1 MVSSSVGTGNWGEDK
16 MKRII
21 NIEKLMSRLR
31 MQECEKKYKPYDKL
45 KEEIGDKFDECMY
58 KSNIEFL
65 TKIDRAIEF
74 IENNW
79 IKYEYAKLYKGK
91 DDELEI
97 SIEDIYELLK
107 ILKGDD

>member
-1 MVSSSVGTGNWGEDK
+1 MNNYKSYKNLKKELGN
-16 MKRII
+16 
-21 NIEKLMSRLR
+21 
-31 MQECEKKYKPYDKL
+31 
-45 KEEIGDKFDECMY
+45 KFDDYMY

-79 IKYEYAKLYKGK
+79 IKYEYAKIYKGK

-97 SIEDIYELLK
+97 SIEDIYKLLNV
-107 ILKGDD
+107 LRGED

>member
-1 MVSSSVGTGNWGEDK
+1 MNNYKSYENLKKELGN
-16 MKRII
+16 
-21 NIEKLMSRLR
+21 
-31 MQECEKKYKPYDKL
+31 
-45 KEEIGDKFDECMY
+45 KFDDYMY

-79 IKYEYAKLYKGK
+79 IKYEYAKFYKGK

-107 ILKGDD
+107 ILKGDNK

>member
-1 MVSSSVGTGNWGEDK
+1 MNNYKSYENLKKELGN
-16 MKRII
+16 
-21 NIEKLMSRLR
+21 
-31 MQECEKKYKPYDKL
+31 
-45 KEEIGDKFDECMY
+45 KFDDYMY

-74 IENNW
+74 IEDNW

-107 ILKGDD
+107 ILKGDKK

>member
-1 MVSSSVGTGNWGEDK
+1 MNNYKSYENLKKELGN
-16 MKRII
+16 
-21 NIEKLMSRLR
+21 
-31 MQECEKKYKPYDKL
+31 
-45 KEEIGDKFDECMY
+45 KFDDYMY

-74 IENNW
+74 IEDNW

-107 ILKGDD
+107 ILKRDKK

>member
-1 MVSSSVGTGNWGEDK
+1 MNNYKSYENLKKELGN
-16 MKRII
+16 
-21 NIEKLMSRLR
+21 
-31 MQECEKKYKPYDKL
+31 
-45 KEEIGDKFDECMY
+45 KFDDYMY
-58 KSNIEFL
+58 KSNIELL
-65 TKIDRAIEF
+65 TKIDKAIGF

-107 ILKGDD
+107 ILKGDKK

>member
-1 MVSSSVGTGNWGEDK
+1 MNNYKSYENLKKKLGN
-16 MKRII
+16 
-21 NIEKLMSRLR
+21 
-31 MQECEKKYKPYDKL
+31 
-45 KEEIGDKFDECMY
+45 KFDDYMY

-79 IKYEYAKLYKGK
+79 IKYEYAKIYKGK

-97 SIEDIYELLK
+97 SIEDIYKLLNV
-107 ILKGDD
+107 LRGED

>member
-1 MVSSSVGTGNWGEDK
+1 MNNYKSYEDLKKELGN
-16 MKRII
+16 
-21 NIEKLMSRLR
+21 
-31 MQECEKKYKPYDKL
+31 
-45 KEEIGDKFDECMY
+45 KFDDYMY

-74 IENNW
+74 IEDNW

-107 ILKGDD
+107 ILKGDKK

>member
-1 MVSSSVGTGNWGEDK
+1 MNNYKSYENLKKELGN
-16 MKRII
+16 
-21 NIEKLMSRLR
+21 
-31 MQECEKKYKPYDKL
+31 
-45 KEEIGDKFDECMY
+45 KFDDYMY

-74 IENNW
+74 IEDNW

-107 ILKGDD
+107 ILKGDNK